1 MHVIYKALPKLC
13 IRFFET
19 EDLIDLNELSLSV
32 GDDSSDPA
40 EPCNDVDLECGT
52 HFPLRYEGAV

>member
-1 MHVIYKALPKLC
+1 MHTT
-13 IRFFET
+13 FET

-40 EPCNDVDLECGT
+40 EPSNDVDLECGT
-52 HFPLRYEGAV
+52 HFPFRYEGAV